1 MNELKH
7 LAIIMDGNG
16 RWAKA
21 HILERSAGHEAG
33 ARVVEDIAIFAAK
46 RGIKTLSLYISNVI
60 AITSRYIEI
69 LLTNSINFF
78 PLIKS
83 INNSK
88 PQISVKT

>member
-33 ARVVEDIAIFAAK
+33 ARVVEDIVIFAAK
-46 RGIKTLSLYISNVI
+46 RGIKTLSLYAFSTEN
-60 AITSRYIEI
+60 
-69 LLTNSINFF
+69 
-78 PLIKS
+78 
-83 INNSK
+83 
-88 PQISVKT
+88 